1 MVLPSGLL
9 ATNKMEIHFIL
20 VEPAVPE
27 NIGASARALKTM
39 GFSSMR
45 LVNPCDYLHVKSRM
59 LAHGAQDVLE
69 NSKVYKSLESALH
82 DIDFSI
88 GTTAKRRSVKFDYH
102 NSDNIPSLIRE
113 KKGAIKS
120 LGIVFGREESGL
132 TNEELQL
139 CNIASS
145 IPLEE
150 SYPSLNLSQAVM
162 LYAYLMSPLRITSQ
176 VEYAPVEGQDW
187 ALLQKKAVEILNKV
201 GIDSNPNLY
210 HRMLERLSLINRD
223 DMNLFMSF
231 FNKLEEKLKK

>member
-1 MVLPSGLL
+1 MVLSP
-9 ATNKMEIHFIL
+9 TMEIHFIL

-39 GFSSMR
+39 GFSSLR

-69 NSKVYKSLESALH
+69 NSKVFKSLESALI

-88 GTTAKRRSVKFDYH
+88 GTTAKRRSVKHDYH
-102 NSDNIPSLIRE
+102 NSDDIPSLIRE
-113 KKGAIKS
+113 KMGTIRS
-120 LGIVFGREESGL
+120 LGMVFGREESGL
-132 TNEELQL
+132 ANEELQL

-162 LYAYLMSPLRITSQ
+162 LYAYLLSPLRITSR
-176 VEYAPVEGQDW
+176 VEHSPVDGQDW
-187 ALLQKKAVEILNKV
+187 VLLQKKAVDVLKKLSIH
-201 GIDSNPNLY
+201 SNPNLY
-210 HRMLERLSLINRD
+210 HRMLERLALINRD
-223 DMNLFMSF
+223 DMHLVMSF
-231 FNKLEEKLKK
+231 FNKLEEKLGNS

>member
-1 MVLPSGLL
+1 
-9 ATNKMEIHFIL
+9 MEIHYIL

-69 NSKVYKSLESALH
+69 NSRVFKSLELALQ

-88 GTTAKRRSVKFDYH
+88 GTTAKRRSVKYDYH
-102 NSDNIPSLIRE
+102 NSDDIANLIRIKE
-113 KKGAIKS
+113 GSIKS

-150 SYPSLNLSQAVM
+150 AHPSLNLSQAVM
-162 LYAYLMSPLRITSQ
+162 IYAYLLSPLRIVQETKPP
-176 VEYAPVEGQDW
+176 VVEGQEW
-187 ALLQKKAVEILNKV
+187 ALLQNKAEGIMKKI

-210 HRMLERLSLINRD
+210 HRMIERLSLVNRD
-223 DMNLFMSF
+223 DMNLFLSF
-231 FNKLEEKLKK
+231 FNKLEEKIGK